1 VHISDHASSSHTGRI
16 RRTNE
21 DAYLDD
27 PPLFVVAD
35 GMGGARAGEVASRL
49 AIDTFLEWKALPGED
64 GEERLRRTILES
76 NRRVLERSQTDPS
89 AAGMGSTVTAALLE
103 GGRVVVGHVG
113 DSRAYLLRDAVLQQL
128 SHDHSLVAELERAGR
143 ITHEEAVVH
152 PQRSVIT
159 RALGATPGLEV
170 DTISLPLRDG
180 DVVLLCSDGL
190 SGLVGDDAIAGV
202 VGGGEPLAD
211 VVRRLVKAA
220 NDAGGD
226 DNVTVVAF
234 RVASD
239 PGDEALPGHRQAEE
253 RDLSDTL
260 TEADAVPAIRPDQVP
275 AARNAAAARTAPAP
289 VMGYRPPP
297 GLPPSPLLADLQR
310 SRRSGKL
317 IAAFLTFV
325 VLIVACGIAAVIG
338 LRWSHFV
345 GVDPKTGR
353 VAVFQGVPF
362 DIDSSHHLYRLVTRS
377 SVPASTLPRTERAT
391 LFDHT
396 LRSSSAAERIL
407 RQLQTSEP

>member
-1 VHISDHASSSHTGRI
+1 VHISDHASSSHTGKI

-21 DAYLDD
+21 DSYLDD

-35 GMGGARAGEVASRL
+35 GMGGARAGEVASRI
-49 AIDTFLEWKALPGED
+49 AIETFLELEPLPGED
-64 GEERLRRTILES
+64 AEARLRRTILES
-76 NRRVLERSQTDPS
+76 NRRVLERSQADPD
-89 AAGMGSTVTAALLE
+89 AAGMGSTVTAALLD
-103 GGRVVVGHVG
+103 GDRVVVGHVG

-143 ITHEEAVVH
+143 ITHEEAAVH

-170 DTISLPLRDG
+170 DTVVLQVRDG
-180 DVVLLCSDGL
+180 DILLLCSDGL
-190 SGLVGDDAIAGV
+190 SGLVGDDEIAGV

-211 VVRRLVKAA
+211 VARRLVRAA

-234 RVASD
+234 RLAAD
-239 PGDEALPGHRQAEE
+239 PGDEALPGRRQAEE

-260 TEADAVPAIRPDQVP
+260 TEADAVPAIQPHQL
-275 AARNAAAARTAPAP
+275 PAP
-289 VMGYRPPP
+289 TMVFQPPP
-297 GLPPSPLLADLQR
+297 GARPSPLLADLAR
-310 SRRSGKL
+310 TRRSGKL
-317 IAAFLTFV
+317 IAVWATFA
-325 VLIVACGIAAVIG
+325 VLIVACGIGAAVG

-362 DIDSSHHLYRLVTRS
+362 DLDGSHHLYRIVARS
-377 SVPASTLPRTERAT
+377 SVEASTLPRTVRST